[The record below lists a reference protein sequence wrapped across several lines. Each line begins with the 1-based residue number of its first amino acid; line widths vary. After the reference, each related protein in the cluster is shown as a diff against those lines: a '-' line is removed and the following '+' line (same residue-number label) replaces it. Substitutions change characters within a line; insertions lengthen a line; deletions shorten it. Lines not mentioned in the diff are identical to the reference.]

1 MGRSSFVA
9 LLAFRGLV
17 QGVLSL
23 IGGAAFMTGL
33 IISIY
38 ALMGGGVSAGFY
50 GLAGFVV
57 WYLVFWLRYEYDT
70 AVLRRTPAGQQVHL
84 IQ

>member
-1 MGRSSFVA
+1 MGRSSFVT

-23 IGGAAFMTGL
+23 IGGAAFMVGL
-33 IISIY
+33 ISAIV
-38 ALMGGGVSAGFY
+38 ALMGGGLTAGFY
-50 GLAGFVV
+50 GVAGFVV
-57 WYLVFWLRYEYDT
+57 WYLAFWARFEYDT
-70 AVLRRTPAGQQVHL
+70 AVLRRTPDGQQIHL